1 MCNASDYAVGAVLG
15 QRVNGKLNVIY
26 YASKTLDG
34 AQRNYATTEKEFLAV
49 IFACDKF
56 RPYIVDSKVTV
67 HSDHSAI
74 KYLMNKKDAK
84 PRLIRWVLLLPE
96 FDLHI
101 VDRKGEDNPVADH
114 LSRMENIPTDPIP
127 IDDSFRNEQLCGIRV
142 ASPWFEIGRAHV

>member
-1 MCNASDYAVGAVLG
+1 MCDANDYVVGAVLG
-15 QRVNGKLNVIY
+15 QHIDKKLNVIY

-49 IFACDKF
+49 IFACDNF
-56 RPYIVDSKVTV
+56 SPYIVDSKVIV

-84 PRLIRWVLLLPE
+84 PRLIRWVLLLQE

-101 VDRKGEDNPVADH
+101 ADTKGEDNPVADH
-114 LSRMENIPTDPIP
+114 LSRMENIPNGPIP
-127 IDDSFRNEQLCGIRV
+127 INDSFANEQLANVNVFSVNV
-142 ASPWFEIGRAHV
+142 ASP